1 MRFSG
6 GRGAESIAFS
16 KEFFGDV
23 GEVRSPVR
31 DVTLVDVVF
40 CGRVRDFA
48 ELALSRAAGG
58 R

>member
-1 MRFSG
+1 MG
-6 GRGAESIAFS
+6 ERGAESIAFS

-48 ELALSRAAGG
+48 ELALSLSTLSE
-58 R
+58 